1 MLIYCC
7 LCSVSLLSLYK
18 FNFRYGLT
26 WIEKYKSTN
35 LYLHGCVVCVLAYSQ
50 ISIWMDVTPSCS
62 NICFGKGPH
71 ACACLYVCIWVTM
84 CRVLCWKTLTI
95 WRCLLLV
102 DILNYCCFSSGA
114 VLLHSSEKIKIS
126 ESFIKH
132 VILVLE
138 IYFSLVIDLLF
149 FLLVKQ
155 STVDKGKVG
164 CFWKQLITDC

>member
-114 VLLHSSEKIKIS
+114 VLLHSSEKIKNQWKRGSCLGNIFFS
-126 ESFIKH
+126 CHWFVVFSFGK
-132 VILVLE
+132 
-138 IYFSLVIDLLF
+138 
-149 FLLVKQ
+149 
-155 STVDKGKVG
+155 TVNS
-164 CFWKQLITDC
+164 WQR